1 MELGRRQV
9 FHVVGCEGSRLDPD
23 SRSHG
28 ESPGTG
34 PAPGCSTSSE
44 GEQLEP
50 GSPWLGRE
58 LGQSSPRSESED
70 ERSSA
75 MLRMAFSMGARFPL
89 GVMPMGWITFSL
101 QPGGEG
107 EGKAELQQSMGT
119 NQEYSRNVGHVE
131 MAWDTPGTTKDP
143 F

>member
-9 FHVVGCEGSRLDPD
+9 FHVVGCEGSRLDPNPTE
-23 SRSHG
+23 RV
-28 ESPGTG
+28 PGAV

-44 GEQLEP
+44 GERLEP

-75 MLRMAFSMGARFPL
+75 MLRMAFSMGARLPL

-101 QPGGEG
+101 QPGRGE
-107 EGKAELQQSMGT
+107 
-119 NQEYSRNVGHVE
+119 R
-131 MAWDTPGTTKDP
+131 
-143 F
+143 